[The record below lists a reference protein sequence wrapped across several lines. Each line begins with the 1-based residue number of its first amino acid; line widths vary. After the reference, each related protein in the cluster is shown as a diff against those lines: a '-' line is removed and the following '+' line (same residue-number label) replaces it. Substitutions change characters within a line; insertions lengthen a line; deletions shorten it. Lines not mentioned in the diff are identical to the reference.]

1 MVNSEVPLDSLVC
14 ICDKLFY
21 VTSLSFSTAGT
32 AYDQGWP
39 IGRNKVSILGTD
51 GLSVSFVC
59 TDKELED
66 LPSIR
71 RITGRKERE
80 ISCPGAY
87 LGATDLLAHV
97 GNMITGG
104 SAIKL
109 FKSSIYGT
117 FKAYDWE
124 LVDAHLAGVEE
135 EEEEEKPSQF
145 TTKIFGDEVC
155 ATVITYGNSKTVK
168 FSIGISKKSP
178 EDKADLSTGI
188 KLSVERAIN
197 ASTRKVTAGVPFV
210 EKEIPG
216 LSKYKKEITEFMQQ
230 FSGNLNGFQNTY
242 FPENTEVENDNI

>member
-1 MVNSEVPLDSLVC
+1 MANSEVTLGSMVC

-21 VTSLSFSTAGT
+21 VTSLSFSTV
-32 AYDQGWP
+32 YDQEWP

-80 ISCPGAY
+80 ISCPGAAY
-87 LGATDLLAHV
+87 LGSADLLAHV
-97 GNMITGG
+97 GNMITGD

-109 FKSSIYGT
+109 FKSSIHGT

-124 LVDAHLAGVEE
+124 LAYAYLAGVEE
-135 EEEEEKPSQF
+135 EEEKPSQV

-155 ATVITYGNSKTVK
+155 ATVVTYGNSKTVK
-168 FSIGISKKSP
+168 FSIGVSKKSP

-188 KLSVERAIN
+188 ALSVERAIN
-197 ASTRKVTAGVPFV
+197 ASTRKGGTGVPFV

-230 FSGNLNGFQNTY
+230 FSGNLDSFQNTY
-242 FPENTEVENDNI
+242 FPENTEAENDNI